1 MVKNLP
7 SYILVFKCS
16 FWKINYVNN
25 FWKNVKFK
33 LFIYSVYTP
42 LHDVNQSKVINLT
55 MNPEVLWKV
64 NYGNFSSHPS
74 ARPSYHLSSFVVGCN
89 LFLNF
94 DFDFQRSSGWE
105 WLSKKCFCVL
115 RDSVVLYFL
124 LPLRTQK
131 IHCSVNNYCQHR
143 RKKQISW
150 CHCNVAFCHRHC
162 QSIYNIII
170 DYYL

>member
-105 WLSKKCFCVL
+105 WFNQKNVFVFYVIRLFCIFCYPYEHKKYIVL
-115 RDSVVLYFL
+115 LTIIVNIDEKNKFHDVIATLHFVTGIASLYI
-124 LPLRTQK
+124 T
-131 IHCSVNNYCQHR
+131 S
-143 RKKQISW
+143 S
-150 CHCNVAFCHRHC
+150 
-162 QSIYNIII
+162 
-170 DYYL
+170 